1 MRRGTEGGSGP
12 LGAGQAPA
20 RESRPAEQQV
30 SSFSSSFFY
39 LLAFKNISNKF

>member
-12 LGAGQAPA
+12 LGAGQAPT

-30 SSFSSSFFY
+30 SSFSSSFFLFTFFQKY
-39 LLAFKNISNKF
+39 LK

>member
-1 MRRGTEGGSGP
+1 MRRGKEGGSGP

-30 SSFSSSFFY
+30 SFFFFFLFTCFQKY
-39 LLAFKNISNKF
+39 LK